1 MPLSA
6 ELFEMLTGRVPRLGP
21 YRVTAKIGEGGMGQ
35 VVN

>member
-6 ELFEMLTGRVPRLGP
+6 VLFEMLTGRVPRLGP
-21 YRVTAKIGEGGMGQ
+21 YRIKIGEGGMGQ